1 MSAQV
6 TPVTPGVA
14 VRRTIPVRRF
24 GDLLEREGSLGLIL
38 MAPAVIVLLIFI
50 AYPFVLG
57 IWYSLTD
64 ARIGVPGNFVG
75 LNNFIANAQ
84 NGIFQ
89 QTLKNTFVYT
99 AIATVFKLVLGM
111 ALALLMNMPFRG
123 RNLVRAALLLPWI
136 IPTALSTLAWLWIFD
151 STYGIISWILKNSFI
166 PAGGVAGLVSWP
178 QIGPAIQ
185 RNIPFLGDPILAM
198 GSVIVVNIWRGTPFF
213 AISLLAGLQTIPQ
226 DLYEAAAIDGA
237 SAWQRFVRVT
247 LPLIMPVL
255 TVVTLF
261 SIIWTFADFQLVY
274 VLTRGGPTNSTH
286 LLATLAYQIGM
297 TAGELG
303 NGAAISLWM
312 FPFMVALVVV
322 TLWYQRREA
331 GQ

>member
-6 TPVTPGVA
+6 SPVTPGVA
-14 VRRTIPVRRF
+14 ARRSYSAWRF
-24 GDLLEREGSLGLIL
+24 GNLLERENSLGLLL
-38 MAPAVIVLLIFI
+38 MVPAVTVLVVFI
-50 AYPFVLG
+50 AYPFLLG

-64 ARIGVPGNFVG
+64 ARIGVPGHFVG
-75 LNNFIANAQ
+75 LNNFMSNAQ

-99 AIATVFKLVLGM
+99 GITTVFKLALGM
-111 ALALLMNMPFRG
+111 ALALLMNQNFRG

-151 STYGIISWILKNSFI
+151 STYGIISWVLKNT
-166 PAGGVAGLVSWP
+166 GL
-178 QIGPAIQ
+178 IE
-185 RNIPFLGDPILAM
+185 RNIAFLGDPVLAM
-198 GSVIVVNIWRGTPFF
+198 GSVITVNIWRGTPFF

-237 SAWQRFVRVT
+237 SAWQRFHRVT

-255 TVVTLF
+255 TIVTLF

-312 FPFMVALVVV
+312 FPFMVALVVAV
-322 TLWYQRREA
+322 LWYQRRET